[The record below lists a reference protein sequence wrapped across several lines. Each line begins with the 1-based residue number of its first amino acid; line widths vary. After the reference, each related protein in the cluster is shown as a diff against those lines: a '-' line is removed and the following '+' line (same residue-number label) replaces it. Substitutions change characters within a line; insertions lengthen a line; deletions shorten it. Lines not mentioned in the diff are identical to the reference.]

1 MVLQNCYISHDLK
14 NYFCSTETF
23 RGSNNKNKNFPFYL
37 FLTLLFVPC
46 LFDVKM
52 RAAAV
57 AWEAGKPLSIETIE
71 VAPPQK
77 GEVRLRILFNSLCRS
92 DVYWWDA
99 KVY

>member
-1 MVLQNCYISHDLK
+1 MKLRSKVRVYSFSDLEFIFEKFPVYLFYISYGILV
-14 NYFCSTETF
+14 
-23 RGSNNKNKNFPFYL
+23 
-37 FLTLLFVPC
+37 VPC
-46 LFDVKM
+46 LFCVKM
-52 RAAAV
+52 HAAAV